1 LRRGA
6 GGGKSLRMPLADDD
20 ERFIELETKIAYQE
34 KTILELNEVV
44 VELNQLTS
52 DLARRLHTL
61 ERCVQ
66 SELGPREM
74 PNEAPPHY

>member
-20 ERFIELETKIAYQE
+20 ERFIEIAYQE